1 MSAAAPKTA
10 RVALWRACAPSR
22 ITSRLRSVRSPR
34 LWALNAR
41 SHSAPSN
48 IAYRPTMLL
57 AFFATFFASATA
69 LLSIF
74 TRDILRVGAHGYGL
88 LSAAPSVGAVLT
100 SAALVPLAAVLK
112 APQDY
117 SSSAANRPSGRASC

>member
-1 MSAAAPKTA
+1 M
-10 RVALWRACAPSR
+10 R
-22 ITSRLRSVRSPR
+22 
-34 LWALNAR
+34 
-41 SHSAPSN
+41 
-48 IAYRPTMLL
+48 L

-117 SSSAANRPSGRASC
+117 SSSAANRPSGRASW